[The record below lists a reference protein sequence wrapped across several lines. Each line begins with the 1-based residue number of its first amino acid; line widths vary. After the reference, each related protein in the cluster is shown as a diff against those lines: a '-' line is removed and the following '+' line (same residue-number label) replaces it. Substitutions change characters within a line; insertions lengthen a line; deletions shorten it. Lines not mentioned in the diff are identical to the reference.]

1 MISNSDKIPF
11 VKYQGTGND
20 FILIDGRTTEYR
32 LDVAKMC
39 DRRFGIGAD
48 GLMILKFAE
57 GYDFEMIYFNS
68 DGNLSSMCGN
78 GGRCIAHWARTL
90 GLGNN
95 GRLTFHA
102 PDGPHEAIVEDNWV
116 KLKMIDVHE
125 WEIKSQEVICMNTGS
140 PHYVQFNGSTS
151 SEPINDFDLVSWA
164 KGIRY
169 SEEYHEV
176 GINVNRAEIT
186 AENSLNM
193 RTYERGVED
202 ETFSCGTGVTAAALS
217 HALLQ
222 NIEFGEIHV
231 STRGGD
237 LSVNFE
243 HKKSGFVNIWLNGPA
258 EFVFN
263 GIY

>member
-1 MISNSDKIPF
+1 MISNSEKIPF

-20 FILIDGRTTEYR
+20 FILIDGRNVEYT

-48 GLMILKFAE
+48 GLMILKLAD
-57 GYDFEMIYFNS
+57 GYDFEMIYYNS

-78 GGRCIAHWARTL
+78 GGRCIAHWANTL
-90 GLGNN
+90 GLGND
-95 GRLTFHA
+95 GKLLFHA
-102 PDGPHEAIVEDNWV
+102 PDGPHEAVVDGNWV
-116 KLKMIDVHE
+116 KLKMIDVQD
-125 WEIKSQEVICMNTGS
+125 WEVKSEEVICMNTGS
-140 PHYVQFNGSTS
+140 PHFVHLTESKTTESIHN
-151 SEPINDFDLVSWA
+151 FDLLTWA

-169 SEEYHEV
+169 SEEFRQA
-176 GINVNRAEIT
+176 GINVNRAEIIDK
-186 AENSLNM
+186 NSLRM

-263 GIY
+263 GLY

>member
-1 MISNSDKIPF
+1 MILNSEKIPF

-20 FILIDGRTTEYR
+20 FILIDGRYTEYT

-48 GLMILKFAE
+48 GLMILKQTE
-57 GYDFEMIYFNS
+57 SYDFEMIYYNS

-78 GGRCIAHWARTL
+78 GGRCIAHWAHTL
-90 GLGNN
+90 GIGNR
-95 GRLTFHA
+95 GKLSFCA

-116 KLKMIDVHE
+116 KLKMIDVSD

-140 PHYVQFNGSTS
+140 PHYVKFNS
-151 SEPINDFDLVSWA
+151 SQSIEPLKDFDLVTWA
-164 KGIRY
+164 KDIRY
-169 SEEYHEV
+169 SDEYKEV
-176 GINVNRAEIT
+176 GINVNRVEISAED
-186 AENSLNM
+186 SLNM

-202 ETFSCGTGVTAAALS
+202 ETYSCGTGVTAAVLS
-217 HALLQ
+217 YAI
-222 NIEFGEIHV
+222 NKNMEIGEVFV
-231 STRGGD
+231 STRGGN

-263 GIY
+263 GLY